1 VTRGEKKLM
10 LKLTYTENSFRLER
24 LNDRLEDWVTTR
36 VILALRSGTSIF
48 VEPSTACF
56 LLPASLND
64 LTLLEKLIREENGD
78 IIAMSVVDADC
89 VEVSLHGTWIESEPD
104 GESGI
109 FITRIDDRAEL
120 FLEKIWQEAQNLA
133 SLVND

>member
-1 VTRGEKKLM
+1 
-10 LKLTYTENSFRLER
+10 
-24 LNDRLEDWVTTR
+24 
-36 VILALRSGTSIF
+36 
-48 VEPSTACF
+48 
-56 LLPASLND
+56 LND

>member
-1 VTRGEKKLM
+1 M

-24 LNDRLEDWVTTR
+24 LDDRLEDWVTTR

-56 LLPASLND
+56 LLPASLSD
-64 LTLLEKLIREENGD
+64 LILLEKLVREESGD
-78 IIAMSVVDADC
+78 IIAMSMVDADC
-89 VEVSLHGTWIESEPD
+89 VEVSLQGTWIESEPD
-104 GESGI
+104 GEAGI

-120 FLEKIWQEAQNLA
+120 FLEKIWQEAQNFA